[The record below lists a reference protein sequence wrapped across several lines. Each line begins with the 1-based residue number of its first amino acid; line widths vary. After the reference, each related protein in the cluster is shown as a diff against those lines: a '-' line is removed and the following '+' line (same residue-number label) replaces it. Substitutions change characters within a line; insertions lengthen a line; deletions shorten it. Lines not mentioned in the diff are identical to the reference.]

1 MRLKSFVILF
11 AMIML
16 AAPSIMAQI
25 IAKGVIQ
32 DVGKE
37 PMVGVAVK
45 EKGTNNGVL
54 TDIDGQ
60 FSLKVSPS
68 AIRRLRHTKES

>member
-32 DVGKE
+32 DVGKR
-37 PMVGVAVK
+37 A
-45 EKGTNNGVL
+45 NGRSC
-54 TDIDGQ
+54 GQ
-60 FSLKVSPS
+60 REGHQQWCFD
-68 AIRRLRHTKES
+68 RY